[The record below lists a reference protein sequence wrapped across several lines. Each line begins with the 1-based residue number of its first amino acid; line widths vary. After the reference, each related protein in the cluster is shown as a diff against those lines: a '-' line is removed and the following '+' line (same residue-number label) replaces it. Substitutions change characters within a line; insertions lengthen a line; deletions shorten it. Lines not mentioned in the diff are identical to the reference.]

1 MNTENDARICE
12 QNSRQISKQ
21 AKEQADKQANKQ
33 VNRQG
38 NAGMNTAVNSKREHL
53 KNKKLFLFDIDGTIA
68 LSEDVIEGTIE
79 LLSYIREIGG
89 RAIYITNNSS
99 KSTADYVKKFRR
111 MGIEAFPEDFVTAGS
126 YTLSYLTGKHQEDLI
141 FVMATA
147 SYLAELRKMGLQVTE
162 RYSED
167 VDVVLTAFDTE
178 LTYEKIEEACRL
190 LMDDTKERI
199 WLATNADLRCPVD
212 FGMIPDCGSICNMI
226 SAATDRKPVYLGKPS
241 PGLVEYS
248 MKVTGFTKEETLVVG
263 DRIYT
268 DIACGENAGVETC
281 LVFTGEAKAEDVPG
295 ASNRI
300 DFYFD
305 SVKELYEE
313 IVS

>member
-1 MNTENDARICE
+1 MVNEQGDAKMNLTVN
-12 QNSRQISKQ
+12 
-21 AKEQADKQANKQ
+21 ANK
-33 VNRQG
+33 
-38 NAGMNTAVNSKREHL
+38 EHL

-68 LSEDVIEGTIE
+68 LSEETIHGTFE
-79 LLSYIREIGG
+79 LLSYIREIEG
-89 RAIYITNNSS
+89 RAVYITNNSS
-99 KSTADYVKKFRR
+99 KSTDDYVKKFRR
-111 MGIEAFPEDFVTAGS
+111 MGIEAIPEDFVTAGS
-126 YTLSYLTGKHQEDLI
+126 YTLSYLTERHRKDLI
-141 FVMATA
+141 FVMATE
-147 SYLAELRKMGLQVTE
+147 SYLTELSKAGLQVTDQ
-162 RYSED
+162 YSED
-167 VDVVLTAFDTE
+167 VNVVLTAFDTE
-178 LTYEKIEEACRL
+178 LTYGKIEQACRL
-190 LMDDTKERI
+190 LMDDAKERI

-212 FGMIPDCGSICNMI
+212 FGMIPDCGSICSMI

-248 MKVTGFTKEETLVVG
+248 MEITGFTKDETLVVG

-300 DFYFD
+300 DFCFD

-313 IVS
+313 IVRLQAEKV